1 MITTVQPDSV
11 RRLFCIT
18 ALIAGAAVGTPAA
31 AATGTAPIAATD
43 ATGVL
48 RLASSHSVEDTVAR
62 IKSSVEAKGIR
73 YFFAIDQQQLGAS
86 ANLPIRKS
94 MLVLFGNPPLG
105 VQFIQANP
113 YAGLDWPVRMLVR
126 ETADG
131 KTEIAYTDF
140 AFIAQRYGITGK
152 DAQLKMASEV
162 AATVAGEAA
171 N

>member
-1 MITTVQPDSV
+1 MILRSEPNPL

-18 ALIAGAAVGTPAA
+18 VLLAS
-31 AATGTAPIAATD
+31 AATANAATPSP
-43 ATGVL
+43 APTAANNAAGVL
-48 RLASSHSVEDTVAR
+48 RVPSSHSVEETVAR
-62 IKSSVEAKGIR
+62 IKASVEAKGIR
-73 YFFAIDQQQLGAS
+73 YFVAIDQQDLGKS

-105 VQFIQANP
+105 VQFIQSNP

-131 KTEIAYTDF
+131 TTEIAYTDF
-140 AFIAQRYGITGK
+140 AFIGQRYGIKDK

-171 N
+171 Q

>member
-1 MITTVQPDSV
+1 MIAISEPNAL

-18 ALIAGAAVGTPAA
+18 ALLASAATAAPAGAVTPT
-31 AATGTAPIAATD
+31 AATE

-48 RLASSHSVEDTVAR
+48 RIPSNHSVEETVAR
-62 IKSSVEAKGIR
+62 IKASVEAKGIR
-73 YFFAIDQQQLGAS
+73 YFTAIDQQQLGAG

-94 MLVLFGNPPLG
+94 TLVLFGNPPLG

-131 KTEIAYTDF
+131 NTEIAYTDF

-152 DAQLKMASEV
+152 NAQLRMASEV
-162 AATVAGEAA
+162 AATVANEAG

>member
-1 MITTVQPDSV
+1 MIRSFQPDPL

-18 ALIAGAAVGTPAA
+18 ALIAGAAAATPAA
-31 AATGTAPIAATD
+31 AANVEPTSAANAP
-43 ATGVL
+43 GVL
-48 RLASSHSVEDTVAR
+48 RLASNHSVEETVAR
-62 IKSSVEAKGIR
+62 IRSSVEAKGIR

-86 ANLPIRKS
+86 ANLPIKKS
-94 MLVLFGNPPLG
+94 TLVLFGNPPLG

-131 KTEIAYTDF
+131 STEIAYTDF

-171 N
+171 Q

>member
-1 MITTVQPDSV
+1 MIRPSTPNPI

-18 ALIAGAAVGTPAA
+18 VLLASATSARAASTTVTPS
-31 AATGTAPIAATD
+31 AATEAA
-43 ATGVL
+43 GVL
-48 RLASSHSVEDTVAR
+48 RLVSSHSVEDTVAR
-62 IKSSVEAKGIR
+62 IKQSVDAKGIR

-171 N
+171 Q

>member
-1 MITTVQPDSV
+1 MILRSEPNPI

-18 ALIAGAAVGTPAA
+18 ALVASAATASAAPAA
-31 AATGTAPIAATD
+31 TPTATAQAN
-43 ATGVL
+43 GVL
-48 RLASSHSVEDTVAR
+48 RLASNHSVEDTVAR
-62 IKSSVEAKGIR
+62 IKQSVEAKGIR
-73 YFFAIDQQQLGAS
+73 YFIAIDQQQLGAS

-94 MLVLFGNPPLG
+94 TLVLFGNPPLG

-131 KTEIAYTDF
+131 TTEIAYTDF
-140 AFIAQRYGITGK
+140 AFIGRRYGITGK

-171 N
+171 Q

>member
-1 MITTVQPDSV
+1 MIVRTEPNPL

-18 ALIAGAAVGTPAA
+18 ALLAGATAA
-31 AATGTAPIAATD
+31 SAATAAQNPTAATE
-43 ATGVL
+43 AAGVL
-48 RLASSHSVEDTVAR
+48 RIASNHTVDETVTR
-62 IKSSVEAKGIR
+62 IKQSLEAKGIR
-73 YFFAIDQQQLGAS
+73 YFVSIDQQQLGAS

-140 AFIAQRYGITGK
+140 AFIAQRYGIKGK

-171 N
+171 E

>member
-1 MITTVQPDSV
+1 MIIRSEPNPI

-18 ALIAGAAVGTPAA
+18 VLLASATTASAAWAA
-31 AATGTAPIAATD
+31 AAPTAATE

-48 RLASSHSVEDTVAR
+48 RVPSNHSVEETVAR
-62 IKSSVEAKGIR
+62 IKTSVEAKGIR
-73 YFFAIDQQQLGAS
+73 YFIAIDQQQLGAS
-86 ANLPIRKS
+86 ANLQIRKS
-94 MLVLFGNPPLG
+94 TLVLFGNPPLG

-131 KTEIAYTDF
+131 TTEIAYTDF
-140 AFIAQRYGITGK
+140 AFIGRRYGITGK

-171 N
+171 E

>member
-1 MITTVQPDSV
+1 MILRSEPNPI
-11 RRLFCIT
+11 RRLVCIT
-18 ALIAGAAVGTPAA
+18 VLLAGAATANAASAA
-31 AATGTAPIAATD
+31 AAPSPAAQ
-43 ATGVL
+43 AGGVL
-48 RLASSHSVEDTVAR
+48 RLASAHSVDDTVAR
-62 IKSSVEAKGIR
+62 IKKSVESKGIR
-73 YFFAIDQQQLGAS
+73 YFTAIDQQQLGAS
-86 ANLPIRKS
+86 AKLPIRKS
-94 MLVLFGNPPLG
+94 TLVLFGNPPLG

-131 KTEIAYTDF
+131 TTEIAYTDF

-171 N
+171 H

>member
-1 MITTVQPDSV
+1 MILRSEPNPI

-18 ALIAGAAVGTPAA
+18 ALLASASVATASSAA
-31 AATGTAPIAATD
+31 AAPTAATQ

-48 RLASSHSVEDTVAR
+48 RLASSHSVDETVAR
-62 IKSSVEAKGIR
+62 IKQSVEAKGIR
-73 YFFAIDQQQLGAS
+73 YFIAIDQQQLGAS
-86 ANLPIRKS
+86 ASLPIRKS
-94 MLVLFGNPPLG
+94 TLVLFGNPPLG

-171 N
+171 E

>member
-1 MITTVQPDSV
+1 MIRSSTPDPI

-18 ALIAGAAVGTPAA
+18 VLLAGVASASAAPAA
-31 AATGTAPIAATD
+31 RAPTATTQAS
-43 ATGVL
+43 GVL
-48 RLASSHSVEDTVAR
+48 RLASNHTVDETVAR
-62 IKSSVEAKGIR
+62 IKQSVEAKGIR
-73 YFFAIDQQQLGAS
+73 YFIAIDQQQLGAS

-94 MLVLFGNPPLG
+94 TLVLFGNPPLG

-126 ETADG
+126 ETGDG

-162 AATVAGEAA
+162 AATVASEAA
-171 N
+171 E

>member
-1 MITTVQPDSV
+1 MILRSEPNPI

-18 ALIAGAAVGTPAA
+18 VLLASAPASAAA
-31 AATGTAPIAATD
+31 AATPTAATQ
-43 ATGVL
+43 ASGVL
-48 RLASSHSVEDTVAR
+48 RLASAHPVEETVAR
-62 IKSSVEAKGIR
+62 IKSAVEAKGIR
-73 YFFAIDQQQLGAS
+73 YFVAIDQQQLGQS
-86 ANLPIRKS
+86 AGLPIRKS
-94 MLVLFGNPPLG
+94 TLVLFGNPPLG

-131 KTEIAYTDF
+131 TTEIAYTDF
-140 AFIAQRYGITGK
+140 AFIGQRYGITGK

-171 N
+171 Q

>member
-1 MITTVQPDSV
+1 MILSTEPNPI

-18 ALIAGAAVGTPAA
+18 VLLASASTATTASA
-31 AATGTAPIAATD
+31 AATPTAASEAA
-43 ATGVL
+43 GVL
-48 RLASSHSVEDTVAR
+48 RVSSSHSVDETVAR
-62 IKSSVEAKGIR
+62 IKQSVEAKGIR
-73 YFFAIDQQQLGAS
+73 YFIAIDQQQLGAS
-86 ANLPIRKS
+86 ANLTIRKS

-131 KTEIAYTDF
+131 TTEIAYTDF
-140 AFIAQRYGITGK
+140 AYIGRRYNITGK

-171 N
+171 Q

>member
-1 MITTVQPDSV
+1 MIVRTEPNPI

-18 ALIAGAAVGTPAA
+18 VLLAGATTATAASA
-31 AATGTAPIAATD
+31 AATPTAATE
-43 ATGVL
+43 ASGVL
-48 RLASSHSVEDTVAR
+48 RLASNHSVEETVAR
-62 IKSSVEAKGIR
+62 IKQSVESKGIR
-73 YFFAIDQQQLGAS
+73 YFFAIDQQQLGAL

-94 MLVLFGNPPLG
+94 TLVLFGNPPLG

-113 YAGLDWPVRMLVR
+113 YTGLDWPVRMLVR

-140 AFIAQRYGITGK
+140 AFIGQRYGITGK

-171 N
+171 E

>member
-1 MITTVQPDSV
+1 MIVRNEPNPI

-18 ALIAGAAVGTPAA
+18 VLLAGAN
-31 AATGTAPIAATD
+31 AATAEAAPPAPTAATE

-48 RLASSHSVEDTVAR
+48 RLASSHSVDETVAR
-62 IKSSVEAKGIR
+62 IKQSVEAKGIR
-73 YFFAIDQQQLGAS
+73 YFIAIDQQQLGAS
-86 ANLPIRKS
+86 ANLPIGKS
-94 MLVLFGNPPLG
+94 TLVLFGNPPLG

-140 AFIAQRYGITGK
+140 AFIGQRYGITGK

-171 N
+171 Q

>member
-1 MITTVQPDSV
+1 MILRSEPNPI

-18 ALIAGAAVGTPAA
+18 VLLAGAASASPTA
-31 AATGTAPIAATD
+31 AATPTATTQ

-48 RLASSHSVEDTVAR
+48 RLASAHSVDETVAR
-62 IKSSVEAKGIR
+62 IKQSVDAKGIR
-73 YFFAIDQQQLGAS
+73 YFIAIDQQQLGAS

-94 MLVLFGNPPLG
+94 TLVLFGNPPLG

-131 KTEIAYTDF
+131 TTEIAYTDF
-140 AFIAQRYGITGK
+140 AFIGQRYGITGK

-171 N
+171 Q

>member
-1 MITTVQPDSV
+1 
-11 RRLFCIT
+11 
-18 ALIAGAAVGTPAA
+18 
-31 AATGTAPIAATD
+31 
-43 ATGVL
+43 
-48 RLASSHSVEDTVAR
+48 
-62 IKSSVEAKGIR
+62 
-73 YFFAIDQQQLGAS
+73 
-86 ANLPIRKS
+86 
-94 MLVLFGNPPLG
+94 VLFGNPPLG

-131 KTEIAYTDF
+131 TTEIAYTDF

-171 N
+171 H

>member
-1 MITTVQPDSV
+1 MVLRSEPNPI

-18 ALIAGAAVGTPAA
+18 VLLAGSASTTAVSAATPTAA
-31 AATGTAPIAATD
+31 AQPN
-43 ATGVL
+43 GVL
-48 RLASSHSVEDTVAR
+48 RLASSHTVDETVAR
-62 IKSSVEAKGIR
+62 IKQSVEAKGIR
-73 YFFAIDQQQLGAS
+73 YFIAIDQQQLGAS

-131 KTEIAYTDF
+131 TTEIAYTDF

-171 N
+171 Q

>member
-1 MITTVQPDSV
+1 MIRSFQPDPL

-18 ALIAGAAVGTPAA
+18 VLLAS
-31 AATGTAPIAATD
+31 AATASAANAVSAPTAATE
-43 ATGVL
+43 ASGVL
-48 RLASSHSVEDTVAR
+48 RLASNHPVDETVAR
-62 IKSSVEAKGIR
+62 IKQSVEAKGIR
-73 YFFAIDQQQLGAS
+73 YFIAIDQQQLGAS
-86 ANLPIRKS
+86 ANLTIKKS
-94 MLVLFGNPPLG
+94 TLVLFGNPPLG

-131 KTEIAYTDF
+131 STEIAYTDF
-140 AFIAQRYGITGK
+140 AFIGQRYGITCK

-171 N
+171 Q

>member
-1 MITTVQPDSV
+1 MILRSEPNPI

-18 ALIAGAAVGTPAA
+18 VLLAGAASATSASGATPT
-31 AATGTAPIAATD
+31 AATQAN
-43 ATGVL
+43 GVL
-48 RLASSHSVEDTVAR
+48 RLASSHTVDETVAR
-62 IKSSVEAKGIR
+62 IKQSVEAKGIR
-73 YFFAIDQQQLGAS
+73 YFIAIDQQQLGAS

-131 KTEIAYTDF
+131 TTEIAYTDF

-162 AATVAGEAA
+162 AATVANEAA
-171 N
+171 Q

>member
-1 MITTVQPDSV
+1 MIVRSEPNPI

-18 ALIAGAAVGTPAA
+18 VLLAGAASTTASAA
-31 AATGTAPIAATD
+31 AAPTATTQAS
-43 ATGVL
+43 GVL
-48 RLASSHSVEDTVAR
+48 RLASNHSVEETVAR
-62 IKSSVEAKGIR
+62 IKQSVEAKSIR
-73 YFFAIDQQQLGAS
+73 YFIAIDQQQLGAS

-94 MLVLFGNPPLG
+94 TLVLFGNPPLG

-140 AFIAQRYGITGK
+140 AFIGQRYGITGK

-162 AATVAGEAA
+162 AATVAREAA
-171 N
+171 E

>member
-1 MITTVQPDSV
+1 MILRSEPNPI

-18 ALIAGAAVGTPAA
+18 ALLAGAATASAA
-31 AATGTAPIAATD
+31 SAATPTAATQ
-43 ATGVL
+43 AQGVL
-48 RLASSHSVEDTVAR
+48 RLASAHSVDETVAR
-62 IKSSVEAKGIR
+62 IKQSVQAKGIR
-73 YFFAIDQQQLGAS
+73 YFIAIDQQQLGAS

-126 ETADG
+126 ETPDG
-131 KTEIAYTDF
+131 TTEIAYTDF

-152 DAQLKMASEV
+152 EAQLKMASEV

-171 N
+171 Q

>member
-1 MITTVQPDSV
+1 MIVRSEPNPI

-18 ALIAGAAVGTPAA
+18 VLLAGAASTSASAA
-31 AATGTAPIAATD
+31 AAPTATTQAS
-43 ATGVL
+43 GVL
-48 RLASSHSVEDTVAR
+48 RLASNHSVEETVAR
-62 IKSSVEAKGIR
+62 IKQSVEAKSIR
-73 YFFAIDQQQLGAS
+73 YFTAIDQQQLGAS

-94 MLVLFGNPPLG
+94 TLVLFGNPPLG

-140 AFIAQRYGITGK
+140 AFIGQRYGITGK

-162 AATVAGEAA
+162 AATVAREAA
-171 N
+171 E